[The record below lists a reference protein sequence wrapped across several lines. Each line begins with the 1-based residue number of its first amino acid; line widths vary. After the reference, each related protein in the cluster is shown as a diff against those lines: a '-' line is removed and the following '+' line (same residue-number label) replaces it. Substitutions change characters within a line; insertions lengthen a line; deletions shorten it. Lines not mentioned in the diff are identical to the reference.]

1 MKMVLMEK
9 LDKFIRRLCFEESFF
24 SALSIHIDKRFIK
37 DDKITAYV
45 AVKKDSDIELV
56 INENFWDTLTEDQ
69 KYGIIKHE
77 LYHISFFHLF
87 KMMENKALDN
97 IAKDIVVNQYI
108 PANMLPPGAATIEQ
122 FAHLNLPPLQDF
134 MTYYNILMQNQDDK
148 KVKQYTDA
156 YNEMG
161 GGDLR
166 ECQDGD
172 EGEQSDAK
180 KYGEAQLKNNMKK
193 IFNDV
198 LKRNRGKIPA
208 GLESIMDYVNT
219 AVVDELNWKEKLK
232 YFATAARRVKI
243 HLTRNKL
250 NKRLGMDYPG
260 TNIKRKTK
268 VLVAIDTSGS
278 VADEELMKFMEQVY
292 LMSKTDCEITIVECD
307 AKMYEPWLFNKKRK
321 IKFKGRGGTSF
332 DPVLEYFNKEPYNGL
347 IYFTDGYCSTS
358 ISTNKKILWVVTSG
372 GTMEFEA
379 PGNKVQIKN

>member
-1 MKMVLMEK
+1 MKMEVMEK

-24 SALSIHIDKRFIK
+24 SALSIHVDKKFIK
-37 DDKITAYV
+37 DDKVTAYV
-45 AVKKDSDIELV
+45 RLKKDSDIELV
-56 INENFWDTLTEDQ
+56 INECFWDSLTENQ
-69 KYGIIKHE
+69 KYGLIKHE

-87 KMMENKALDN
+87 KIMDNKALDN

-108 PANMLPPGAATIEQ
+108 PNDMLPNGAVTIDT
-122 FAHLNLPPLQDF
+122 FNHLNLPPLQDF
-134 MTYYNILMQNQDDK
+134 ITYYNILMQNQNDE
-148 KVKQYTDA
+148 KVKQLMDSYDKIA
-156 YNEMG
+156 
-161 GGDLR
+161 GDIQ
-166 ECQDGD
+166 EPDQ
-172 EGEQSDAK
+172 ESSI
-180 KYGEAQLKNNMKK
+180 YGEAQLKNNMKK

-208 GLESIMDYVNT
+208 GLESVMDSVNT
-219 AVVDELNWKEKLK
+219 DVIDELNWKEKLK

-243 HLTRNKL
+243 NLTRNKL

-307 AKMYEPWLFNKKRK
+307 AQMYEPWLFKKDRQ

-358 ISTNKKILWVVTSG
+358 IPTTKKILWVVTSN
-372 GTMEFEA
+372 GTMEFNA

>member
-1 MKMVLMEK
+1 MVLMEK

-24 SALSIHIDKRFIK
+24 SALSIHIDKKFIK
-37 DDKITAYV
+37 DDKVTAYV
-45 AVKKDSDIELV
+45 RVKKDSDIELV
-56 INENFWDTLTEDQ
+56 INESFWDTLNEDQ
-69 KYGIIKHE
+69 KYGLIKHE
-77 LYHISFFHLF
+77 LYHVSFFHLF
-87 KMMENKALDN
+87 KIMDDRALDN

-108 PANMLPPGAATIEQ
+108 PSNMLPNGAVTIDT
-122 FAHLNLPPLQDF
+122 FNHLNLPKLQDF
-134 MTYYNILMQNQDDK
+134 VTYYNILLQNKDDK
-148 KVKQYTDA
+148 KVKQLTDS
-156 YNEMG
+156 YNEIT
-161 GGDLR
+161 GDIQ
-166 ECQDGD
+166 EADK
-172 EGEQSDAK
+172 ESS

-198 LKRNRGKIPA
+198 LKRSRGKIPA

-219 AVVDELNWKEKLK
+219 AVVDELKWKEKLK
-232 YFATAARRVKI
+232 YFATAARRVKVN
-243 HLTRNKL
+243 LTRNKL

-278 VADEELMKFMEQVY
+278 VKDEELMKFMEEIY
-292 LMSKTDCEITIVECD
+292 LISKTDCEVTVVECD
-307 AKMYEPWLFNKKRK
+307 AEMYEPWVFKKDRQ

-358 ISTNKKILWVVTSG
+358 ISTNKKILWVVTSN
-372 GTMEFEA
+372 GTMEFQA

>member
-1 MKMVLMEK
+1 MKMEVMEK

-24 SALSIHIDKRFIK
+24 SALSIHVDKKFIK
-37 DDKITAYV
+37 DDKVTAYV
-45 AVKKDSDIELV
+45 RLKKDSDIELV
-56 INENFWDTLTEDQ
+56 INECFWDSLTENQ
-69 KYGIIKHE
+69 KYGLIKHE

-87 KMMENKALDN
+87 KIMDNKALDN

-108 PANMLPPGAATIEQ
+108 PNDMLPNGAVTIDT
-122 FAHLNLPPLQDF
+122 FNHLNLPPLQDF
-134 MTYYNILMQNQDDK
+134 ITYYNILMQNQNDE
-148 KVKQYTDA
+148 KVKQLMDSYDKMA
-156 YNEMG
+156 
-161 GGDLR
+161 GDIQ
-166 ECQDGD
+166 EPDQ
-172 EGEQSDAK
+172 ESSI
-180 KYGEAQLKNNMKK
+180 YGEAQLKNNMKK

-208 GLESIMDYVNT
+208 GLESVMDSVNT
-219 AVVDELNWKEKLK
+219 DVIDELNWKEKLK

-243 HLTRNKL
+243 NLTRNKL

-307 AKMYEPWLFNKKRK
+307 AQMYEPWLFKKDRQ

-358 ISTNKKILWVVTSG
+358 ISTTKKILWVVTSN
-372 GTMEFEA
+372 GTMEFNA

>member
-1 MKMVLMEK
+1 MKMEVMEK

-24 SALSIHIDKRFIK
+24 SALSIHVDKKFIK
-37 DDKITAYV
+37 DDKVTAYV
-45 AVKKDSDIELV
+45 RVKKDSDIELV
-56 INENFWDTLTEDQ
+56 INECFWDSLTENQ
-69 KYGIIKHE
+69 KYGLIKHE

-87 KMMENKALDN
+87 KIMDNKALDN

-108 PANMLPPGAATIEQ
+108 PNDMLPNGAVTIDT
-122 FAHLNLPPLQDF
+122 FNHLNLPPLQDF
-134 MTYYNILMQNQDDK
+134 ITYYNILMQNQNDE
-148 KVKQYTDA
+148 KVKQLMDSYDKMA
-156 YNEMG
+156 
-161 GGDLR
+161 GDIQ
-166 ECQDGD
+166 EPDQ
-172 EGEQSDAK
+172 ESSI
-180 KYGEAQLKNNMKK
+180 YGEAQLKNNMKK

-208 GLESIMDYVNT
+208 GLESVMDSVNT
-219 AVVDELNWKEKLK
+219 DVIDELNWKEKLK

-243 HLTRNKL
+243 NLTRNKL

-307 AKMYEPWLFNKKRK
+307 AQMYEPWLFKKDRQ

-358 ISTNKKILWVVTSG
+358 IPTTKKILWVVTSN
-372 GTMEFEA
+372 GTMEFNA

>member
-1 MKMVLMEK
+1 MEK

-24 SALSIHIDKRFIK
+24 SALSIHVDKKFIK
-37 DDKITAYV
+37 DDKVTAYV
-45 AVKKDSDIELV
+45 RLKKDSDIELV
-56 INENFWDTLTEDQ
+56 INECFWDSLTENQ
-69 KYGIIKHE
+69 KYGLIKHE

-87 KMMENKALDN
+87 KIMDNKALDN

-108 PANMLPPGAATIEQ
+108 PNDMLPNGAVTIDT
-122 FAHLNLPPLQDF
+122 FNHLNLPPLQDF
-134 MTYYNILMQNQDDK
+134 ITYYNILMQNQNDE
-148 KVKQYTDA
+148 KVKQLMDSYDKIA
-156 YNEMG
+156 
-161 GGDLR
+161 GDIQ
-166 ECQDGD
+166 EPDQ
-172 EGEQSDAK
+172 ESSI
-180 KYGEAQLKNNMKK
+180 YGEAQLKNNMKK

-208 GLESIMDYVNT
+208 GLESVMDSVNT
-219 AVVDELNWKEKLK
+219 DVIDELNWKEKLK

-243 HLTRNKL
+243 NLTRNKL

-307 AKMYEPWLFNKKRK
+307 AQMYEPWLFKKDRQ

-358 ISTNKKILWVVTSG
+358 IPTTKKILWVVTSN
-372 GTMEFEA
+372 GTMEFNA